1 MYTERLKSHH
11 ASQVYLKNAFV
22 DSQSQI
28 GYVKN
33 LLQTEA
39 HRPRSVYIHVP
50 YCSNL
55 CSFCNLNR
63 TMINASAADYHKLI
77 IKQIKAIADYPYIQS
92 KEFDSI
98 YFGGGTPTVLSAKQW
113 ELILD
118 TMHNLLPI
126 SKTAEISVETSI
138 TELTEARLE
147 ILKRMGVNRLSIGV
161 QTFVDRGRRLLKRR
175 GSGEDTIAK
184 INKVLDMGFKNTNID
199 LIYNYSNQTMQELE
213 FDLETIK
220 KLDIAGLSYYS
231 LILHEG
237 SLLSKLIENGK
248 VENLPDISAEKV
260 MFGKVY
266 NELLSNGFEL
276 LELTKIVRK
285 NRDEYKYIQVKNRAG
300 DCLALGNGAGGR
312 LGNYLYYN
320 GPMMSKVPKMLLP
333 ISPMGKIVTE
343 YYNIVTKIIGQIQ
356 FGFISF
362 NQSDDKTNEK
372 IFKHCSTYIEQ
383 LLENKLIVEEGEKY
397 RLTKEGIFWG
407 NNICS
412 DVTKLL
418 VGFFNENE
426 ETIKN
431 NEVG

>member
-1 MYTERLKSHH
+1 MYSERLKSHH

-22 DSQSQI
+22 DKQSQI
-28 GYVKN
+28 GYVKT
-33 LLQTEA
+33 LLQTKA
-39 HRPRSVYIHVP
+39 SRPRAIYIHIP
-50 YCSNL
+50 YCTNL

-63 TMINASAADYHKLI
+63 TMINSSVEDYHKLI
-77 IKQIKAIADYPYIQS
+77 IKQIKAVASYPYIQS

-113 ELILD
+113 EQILD
-118 TMHNLLPI
+118 AMHSLLPI

-138 TELTEARLE
+138 TELTEDRLE
-147 ILKRMGVNRLSIGV
+147 ILKKMGVNRLSLGV
-161 QTFVDRGRRLLKRR
+161 QTFVDRGRKLLKRR
-175 GSGEDTIAK
+175 GSSSEVIAK
-184 INKVLDMGFKNTNID
+184 IQKAIDMGFKNTNID

-213 FDLETIK
+213 FDLKTIK
-220 KLDIAGLSYYS
+220 ELDIAGLSYYS

-237 SLLSKLIENGK
+237 SVLSKLIEDGK
-248 VENLPDISAEKV
+248 IENLPSISDERV

-266 NELLSNGFEL
+266 DELLSNGFEL

-285 NRDEYKYIQVKNRAG
+285 NRDDYKYIQVKNRAG

-320 GPMMSKVPKMLLP
+320 GPMMSKVPKMLMP
-333 ISPMGKIVTE
+333 ISPMGKVVTE
-343 YYNIVTKIIGQIQ
+343 SYNVITKIIGQIQ

-362 NQSDDKTNEK
+362 NQLDDESNLKMHEHASS
-372 IFKHCSTYIEQ
+372 FIEE
-383 LLENKLIVEEGEKY
+383 LLHNRLVAKEGEKY
-397 RLTKEGIFWG
+397 RLTKEGVFWG

-418 VGFFNENE
+418 VEFLDE
-426 ETIKN
+426 EARR
-431 NEVG
+431 

>member
-1 MYTERLKSHH
+1 MYIERLKSHH

-39 HRPRSVYIHVP
+39 SRPRSIYIHIP

-63 TMINASAADYHKLI
+63 AMINSSAGDYHKLI
-77 IKQIKAIADYPYIQS
+77 IKQIKAVSNYPYIQS
-92 KEFDSI
+92 KKFESI
-98 YFGGGTPTVLSAKQW
+98 YFGGGTPTVLIADQW
-113 ELILD
+113 EQILE
-118 TMHNLLPI
+118 TMHKYLPI
-126 SKTAEISVETSI
+126 SNTAEISVETSI
-138 TELTEARLE
+138 TELTEDRLE
-147 ILKRMGVNRLSIGV
+147 IMKKMGANRLSIGV

-175 GSGEDTIAK
+175 GSGDDAIAK
-184 INKVLDMGFKNTNID
+184 IQNVLDLGFKNTNID
-199 LIYNYSNQTMQELE
+199 LIYNYPNQTMQELG

-220 KLDIAGLSYYS
+220 ELDIAGLSYYS

-237 SLLSKLIENGK
+237 SLLGKLIEEGK
-248 VENLPDISAEKV
+248 IEKLPDISDEKV
-260 MFGKVY
+260 MFGKIY
-266 NELLSNGFEL
+266 DELLNNGFEL
-276 LELTKIVRK
+276 LELTKIVRE
-285 NRDEYKYIQVKNRAG
+285 NRDNYKYIQVKNRAG

-333 ISPMGKIVTE
+333 ISPMGKVVTE
-343 YYNIVTKIIGQIQ
+343 YYNVITKTIGQIQ
-356 FGFISF
+356 FGFILF
-362 NQSDDKTNEK
+362 NQLDEETNKK
-372 IFKHCSTYIEQ
+372 ILKHCSSYIEQ
-383 LLENKLIVEEGEKY
+383 LLENKLIIKEGEKY
-397 RLTKEGIFWG
+397 SLTKEGIFWG

-418 VGFFNENE
+418 VEFFNE
-426 ETIKN
+426 ETERIKKN
-431 NEVG
+431 KAV